1 MSSFEKFK
9 EKLPSKEKFYSL
21 LTFVII
27 DKEYDYVLNVW
38 DKFEIKAMKDCYD
51 LYLKCDVLLLA
62 DSFEKFR
69 SSSLINYESYPSHYL
84 GTSALILDAMLN
96 MTKVGKTQQSVFK
109 IL

>member
-38 DKFEIKAMKDCYD
+38 DQFEIKTMKDCND

-62 DSFEKFR
+62 DLFEKFR
-69 SSSLINYESYPSHYL
+69 SSSLINYGSYPSHYL
-84 GTSALILDAMLN
+84 STSALILDAMLN
-96 MTKVGKTQQSVFK
+96 MTKVGKSQQQVFK